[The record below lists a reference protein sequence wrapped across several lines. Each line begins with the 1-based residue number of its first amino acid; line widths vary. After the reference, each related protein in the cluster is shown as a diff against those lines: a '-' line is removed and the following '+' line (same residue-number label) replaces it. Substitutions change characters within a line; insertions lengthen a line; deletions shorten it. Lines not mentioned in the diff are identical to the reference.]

1 MGPSIIIPRWVEQ
14 EVMGQHHSTYA
25 ATLRKGGQHS
35 GVTRNTDFHAD
46 LELAGGCRMDSKV
59 SELLDQRTAFR
70 GILRF
75 SDNALGFRRGRERGL
90 GGFALVFRV
99 VYLSSSP
106 PLPPSPPSLPTPDEL
121 QWQWFVFIV
130 SFYMERSD

>member
-70 GILRF
+70 GILRWVRVPPI
-75 SDNALGFRRGRERGL
+75 DCCDCIVREW
-90 GGFALVFRV
+90 VRV
-99 VYLSSSP
+99 P
-106 PLPPSPPSLPTPDEL
+106 PIDPHLYA
-121 QWQWFVFIV
+121 FIK
-130 SFYMERSD
+130 FQFE